1 MPIGTLIN
9 CISVFLSG
17 IIGSSIGRY
26 VPERTRKYLTV
37 LFGFCSVSIGINSVI
52 KVHAMPPIIAAVI
65 LGSAIGDLCGIE
77 KVINNLF
84 SRILALIPA
93 KRSKSFD
100 MEQFITA
107 VVLFCASGFGIYGV
121 LLEGISGNSSILFSK
136 AVLDL
141 FTGSIFAITLG
152 ISVSIIA
159 IPMSMILFSIYF
171 LAGAIAPF
179 VSNTILL
186 DFMACG
192 GVLTIAA
199 GLRVSGI
206 KNTPIGNM
214 IPALVLVM
222 PLSYVW
228 SLLPV

>member
-9 CISVFLSG
+9 CTSVFLSG
-17 IIGSSIGRY
+17 LLGNSIGRY
-26 VPERTRKYLTV
+26 IPERTRKYLTV
-37 LFGFCSVSIGINSVI
+37 LFGFCSISIGINSVI

-65 LGSAIGDLCGIE
+65 IGSAVGDLCQLE
-77 KVINNLF
+77 KAINRAF
-84 SRILALIPA
+84 SWVLTHIPV
-93 KRSKSFD
+93 KRNEGFE

-121 LLEGISGNSSILFSK
+121 LLEGISGNSSILISK
-136 AVLDL
+136 SVLDL
-141 FTGSIFAITLG
+141 FTGTIFAITLG

-159 IPMSMILFSIYF
+159 VPMVVILVSLFF
-171 LAGAIAPF
+171 LSGLVAPV
-179 VSNTILL
+179 VSSTMLM

-192 GVLTIAA
+192 GILTIAA
-199 GLRVSGI
+199 GMRVSGI

-222 PLSYVW
+222 PFSYIW
-228 SLLPV
+228 SLLPL